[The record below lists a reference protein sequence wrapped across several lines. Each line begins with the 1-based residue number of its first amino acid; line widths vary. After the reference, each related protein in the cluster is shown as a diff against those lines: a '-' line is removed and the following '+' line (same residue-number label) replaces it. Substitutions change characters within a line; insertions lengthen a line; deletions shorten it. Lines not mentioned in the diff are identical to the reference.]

1 MKDVKIPW
9 KSIFRD
15 TKVKSIIQDYCTH
28 SISFDAMK
36 AKIINIRPSLKP
48 EIDKMDI
55 IGPKM
60 VRRRSVV
67 SLNANGSPISGGT
80 HDLYFF
86 P

>member
-1 MKDVKIPW
+1 M
-9 KSIFRD
+9 
-15 TKVKSIIQDYCTH
+15 Q
-28 SISFDAMK
+28 MK